1 GSPSPALRRPVHC
14 PVIGKPIGS
23 RAGAGVDRTRALLP
37 RCRTYASEGRAAA
50 SLIRSFPHER
60 EPRSPSQR
68 APLRTHV
75 RVSAEGCAVHACFP
89 VNNRRKTGAVNATPR
104 KSTGNRDGST
114 KRTGN
119 NRAVTGK
126 SQAPTSAQRCR
137 PHMWAAAFCLLLPSA
152 NLENAES
159 WKILVTRVKKIL
171 LTCSRAANRRCN
183 RRRAGGDR
191 PGSARRLRPRR

>member
-1 GSPSPALRRPVHC
+1 
-14 PVIGKPIGS
+14 GS
-23 RAGAGVDRTRALLP
+23 RFALPLIPTRTRTDRHRSGACANSCPCLSRRVQS
-37 RCRTYASEGRAAA
+37 RC
-50 SLIRSFPHER
+50 
-60 EPRSPSQR
+60 SPC
-68 APLRTHV
+68 LF
-75 RVSAEGCAVHACFP
+75 FP

-104 KSTGNRDGST
+104 ESTGNRDGGR

-137 PHMWAAAFCLLLPSA
+137 PHVWAAAFCLLLPSA

-159 WKILVTRVKKIL
+159 WKILVTRAKKIL

-191 PGSARRLRPRR
+191 PGSARRLRP